1 MCRVLGV
8 SPSGYYAWRK
18 RPMAARMRADVEL
31 TAHID
36 AIQRASRGTYGAP
49 RVHADLA
56 ALGIHVGRKRMA
68 RLMRALGVCGV
79 SRRKRPRTTRR
90 GRAQRPVPDLVAR
103 DFAAAGPD
111 RLWVAD
117 ITYIPTW
124 AGFLYLAV
132 VVDAWSRRVIGWAM
146 ASHLRTELVL
156 AALDM
161 AVAQQRPVDVIHH
174 SDQGCQ
180 YTSLAFGRR
189 CREAGVRPSMGSVGD
204 AYDNALCESFFA
216 TLECELLD
224 RQRFT
229 TPAEA
234 RLAVF
239 DFIGGW
245 YNPRRRHSAL
255 DYLSPMVYERNCG
268 IGDRPVPSGSTI
280 DQGGAMSLSPRGG
293 CCEHLESSS
302 PSSKPG

>member
-1 MCRVLGV
+1 MTAHQAVHPVASLCRTLGV

-18 RPMAARMRADVEL
+18 RPLSPRARADGEL
-31 TAHID
+31 TAQIEAAH
-36 AIQRASRGTYGAP
+36 RASRGTYGAP
-49 RVHADLA
+49 RIHAEFA
-56 ALGIHVGRKRMA
+56 AEGIHIGRKRVA
-68 RLMRALGVCGV
+68 RLMRRAGLQGV
-79 SRRKRPRTTRR
+79 SRRKFRTTVRDET
-90 GRAQRPVPDLVAR
+90 ARPAPDLVDR
-103 DFAAAGPD
+103 QFTAAGPD

-117 ITYIPTW
+117 ITYVPTW

-132 VVDAWSRRVIGWAM
+132 VLDAWSRRVIGWAM

-161 AVAQQRPVDVIHH
+161 ALAQRRPTDVIHH

-224 RQRFT
+224 RHRFRT
-229 TPAEA
+229 QADA

-239 DFIGGW
+239 DFIEGW

-255 DYLSPMVYERNCG
+255 DYLAPMIFERSRG
-268 IGDRPVPSGSTI
+268 TSDRTVPSGSTI
-280 DQGGAMSLSPRGG
+280 DQGGAISVP
-293 CCEHLESSS
+293 
-302 PSSKPG
+302 PSVLVQ